1 MYACVYTHMAISM
14 HIFVNMQ
21 YIFIMMWKGCVFD
34 EDAKSKRHLHR
45 VTDLVLPH

>member
-1 MYACVYTHMAISM
+1 MEYILFVYICTYVCIYTHISM

-34 EDAKSKRHLHR
+34 EDGKSK
-45 VTDLVLPH
+45 